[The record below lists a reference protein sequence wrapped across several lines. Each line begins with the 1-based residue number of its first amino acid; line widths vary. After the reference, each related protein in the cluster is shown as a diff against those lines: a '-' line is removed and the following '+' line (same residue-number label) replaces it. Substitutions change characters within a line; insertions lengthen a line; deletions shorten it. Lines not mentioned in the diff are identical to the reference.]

1 MLKCNF
7 PDFTR
12 IHMEIRY
19 EKLNHGNFGGRSLD
33 EFIRHQTI
41 SECWRN
47 NFTCRICSWGFVLI
61 ADGFFFR
68 ILVETFLFVNYLKFS
83 IAFSSRRIVSVL
95 SARNFSSRPVTR
107 NSTVVPSAR
116 EIRTA

>member
-1 MLKCNF
+1 MIKDYPIGFLFAREHFLKN
-7 PDFTR
+7 
-12 IHMEIRY
+12 
-19 EKLNHGNFGGRSLD
+19 KSL
-33 EFIRHQTI
+33 ILMY
-41 SECWRN
+41 
-47 NFTCRICSWGFVLI
+47 CRILLCKAVFCIEYKFFEENKTQIPKIIHYCSLSNDPI
-61 ADGFFFR
+61 
-68 ILVETFLFVNYLKFS
+68 VNYLKFS